1 MNNFRSGN
9 RSGGRGDSYGG
20 GGNYG
25 GRDSRGGLQ
34 LHDAVCDQCG
44 KDCQVPFRPSGNKPV
59 YCSDCFEKQGGRDDN
74 RSRGGRDSYK
84 KDFRGRDSGRPQ
96 QGGISDKSISQF
108 VEKIDILNSKLD
120 KIIDLLSSAK
130 QKKSKPVKQ
139 IETKP
144 RKPKQ
149 AKQAKK

>member
-34 LHDAVCDQCG
+34 LHDAVCNQCG

-59 YCSDCFEKQGGRDDN
+59 YCSDCFEKQGG
-74 RSRGGRDSYK
+74 
-84 KDFRGRDSGRPQ
+84 
-96 QGGISDKSISQF
+96 
-108 VEKIDILNSKLD
+108 
-120 KIIDLLSSAK
+120 
-130 QKKSKPVKQ
+130 
-139 IETKP
+139 
-144 RKPKQ
+144 
-149 AKQAKK
+149 